1 MDTLET
7 NKIYKTQKKRQK
19 QLAKD
24 KSRLEKSQLS
34 LAKENAKRT
43 QIKKNGKLST
53 TSNKRIKK
61 TPPTKLKKI
70 LLELCLIFGKIKE
83 VDVNWFGYCITCKKR
98 WPWWSMCWGHFV
110 PQAKGLACKFELDNI
125 NLQCMGCNWMAN
137 QWEQYKHGVY
147 IDRRYWEGR
156 AHELLQQ
163 ANTLK
168 SWSRT
173 ELEDTIEYVEN
184 LIIELCKNH
193 DKDWTGRLV
202 TYIVKDWSRKAKC
215 KGLLTKIWLIWST
228 I

>member
-7 NKIYKTQKKRQK
+7 NKIYQTEKKRQK
-19 QLAKD
+19 QVAKD
-24 KSRLEKSQLS
+24 KQKLEKSQSWLS
-34 LAKENAKRT
+34 PKTAKWKVKQSSGTILHQKVKRV
-43 QIKKNGKLST
+43 
-53 TSNKRIKK
+53 KK

-70 LLELCLIFGKIKE
+70 LLELSLILGKIKD
-83 VDVNWFGYCITCKKR
+83 VDKKWFGYCITCKKR

-147 IDRRYWEGR
+147 IDKRYREGR
-156 AHELLQQ
+156 AAELLEQ

-168 SWSRT
+168 SWSRI
-173 ELEDTIEYVEN
+173 ELEEAIEEREN
-184 LIIELCKNH
+184 AIIELCKKN

>member
-19 QLAKD
+19 QLAKH
-24 KSRLEKSQLS
+24 KSKLEKSQSSLS
-34 LAKENAKRT
+34 PKTAKWKVKQSSGTILHQKAKRV
-43 QIKKNGKLST
+43 
-53 TSNKRIKK
+53 KK

-70 LLELCLIFGKIKE
+70 LLELSLILGKIKD
-83 VDVNWFGYCITCKKR
+83 VDKKWFGYCITCKKR

-147 IDRRYWEGR
+147 IDKRYREGR
-156 AHELLQQ
+156 AAELLEQ

-168 SWSRT
+168 SWSRI
-173 ELEDTIEYVEN
+173 ELEEAIEEREN
-184 LIIELCKNH
+184 AIIELCKKN
-193 DKDWTGRLV
+193 DKDWTWRLV

-215 KGLLTKIWLIWST
+215 KNLLTKIWLIWNT

>member
-1 MDTLET
+1 MDSLET
-7 NKIYKTQKKRQK
+7 NKIYQTEKKRQK

-34 LAKENAKRT
+34 LSPKTAKWKVKQSSGTILHQKVKRV
-43 QIKKNGKLST
+43 
-53 TSNKRIKK
+53 KK

-70 LLELCLIFGKIKE
+70 LLELSLILGKIKD
-83 VDVNWFGYCITCKKR
+83 VDKKWFGYCITCKKR

-147 IDRRYWEGR
+147 IDKRYREGR
-156 AHELLQQ
+156 AAELLEQ

-168 SWSRT
+168 SWSRI
-173 ELEDTIEYVEN
+173 ELEEAIEEREN
-184 LIIELCKNH
+184 AIIELCKKN